1 MKIYAYNNG
10 SKSAKALAA
19 ELGVKLIK
27 HEGAPLPIKDFVIN
41 WGCSQFTRELVDGR
55 KKLGVNRP
63 HPIINVPGAIKT
75 AVNKLTAFQ
84 AMEDTVSIPEFT
96 TDPVVAQEW
105 LREGTAVVVRHKLN
119 GHSGEGIEIVDI
131 AEGPGGITAAPLY
144 TKYIKKVAE
153 YRVHVFGDEAF
164 FVQKKAR
171 KLEVPDEE
179 VNWQVRNLKGGFIYA
194 NQNVEA
200 SPAIIEQ
207 AVKAIAALGLD
218 FGAVDIVVKKD
229 GTPYVLEVN
238 TACGLEGTTLDKYV
252 EQFNKFKEN

>member
-19 ELGVKLIK
+19 ALGTKLIK
-27 HEGAPLPIKDFVIN
+27 HEGKPLKFGGHMIN
-41 WGCSQFTRELVDGR
+41 WGCSRVERDLVGNHIT
-55 KKLGVNRP
+55 LNP
-63 HPIINVPGAIKT
+63 EYAIQT

-84 AMEDTVSIPEFT
+84 AMEDAVSIPEFT
-96 TDPVVAQEW
+96 TDPLVAQEW

-252 EQFNKFKEN
+252 EQFKKVA